1 IECRIGDRLVADL
14 EVGAQQASVRRI
26 DLLFQS
32 ESVSVQVSALYN
44 VQDGLDHRL
53 EQRRLLAGRQGLGL
67 QDSPHGTKG
76 SPGLRL
82 SVEGR
87 PAFAQD
93 GSRGSG
99 VVSEVGQLVVT
110 VPPSDSILRILGL
123 SAAPQAGVNGDV
135 AADPVPA
142 ACWLRAASRLEAAQP
157 ERGAARP
164 AVVDRV
170 HVAHLGGVHHVGHD
184 HQTALRLA
192 QASARPPE
200 IGVKVQLVLHSAQV
214 VSVARRTQRAR
225 LESRLLLHKHAA
237 SPGAAAVPHRL
248 AALVEHEQ
256 LTRTVSQAER
266 LTAPEFCM
274 ATLWRRFSSC
284 CCHWVLRTAVS
295 STNDG
300 FLRCADASVAA
311 TVGQGGIERR
321 TGCQHANLFR
331 TSCCSLC
338 RARSGGVRPKPVDT
352 WTASYVRDA
361 RAPRHCQ
368 RGGLRHQVQPVASV
382 KSAVTLST
390 RTSSEGAHINITC
403 SFDGPPPF
411 GATTVPSLVRFQS
424 PTPFMALE
432 ESDLDD
438 STQSPTSQPRQIID
452 NTNWRLNKPWAD
464 FPARYSPIV
473 RHNDTSV
480 TFQIV
485 GAIAQD
491 TGYYGCQFN
500 SDYSAFKPLLVYA
513 KNISVNASV
522 LIGSQTN
529 VSKIGNELE
538 VTFNGINSQYVE
550 LAVRLISN
558 YANLSFT
565 AQLFSN
571 RSLQSYSVVSPN
583 ADKVSCQ
590 QEVFCLWNVQLYKQ
604 VVLSNAPR
612 LHADQLSLQFA
623 HPTNP
628 DRVLWSA
635 QARLLDDRQ
644 PRDIVTNSSVVCN
657 QPGSQIRVKHGQ
669 PVEVACSVPRLWL
682 SLPGFTAYWTVSSS
696 VQFYPVGSVS
706 CAYPMDSVR
715 LLLNNMNADNQ
726 WNWPDKM
733 LDPPSVPAQSA
744 CINNRF
750 RTLLEADF
758 GWRLVIKNSR
768 SVAANPAK
776 DDVLTS
782 GANSVS
788 SADNRAAISAAVLVA
803 SALSFLLPAC

>member
-1 IECRIGDRLVADL
+1 MSSIAFRIIRLFNVL
-14 EVGAQQASVRRI
+14 
-26 DLLFQS
+26 LLF
-32 ESVSVQVSALYN
+32 
-44 VQDGLDHRL
+44 
-53 EQRRLLAGRQGLGL
+53 
-67 QDSPHGTKG
+67 
-76 SPGLRL
+76 
-82 SVEGR
+82 
-87 PAFAQD
+87 
-93 GSRGSG
+93 
-99 VVSEVGQLVVT
+99 
-110 VPPSDSILRILGL
+110 I
-123 SAAPQAGVNGDV
+123 
-135 AADPVPA
+135 
-142 ACWLRAASRLEAAQP
+142 
-157 ERGAARP
+157 
-164 AVVDRV
+164 
-170 HVAHLGGVHHVGHD
+170 
-184 HQTALRLA
+184 
-192 QASARPPE
+192 
-200 IGVKVQLVLHSAQV
+200 
-214 VSVARRTQRAR
+214 
-225 LESRLLLHKHAA
+225 
-237 SPGAAAVPHRL
+237 
-248 AALVEHEQ
+248 
-256 LTRTVSQAER
+256 
-266 LTAPEFCM
+266 FC
-274 ATLWRRFSSC
+274 C
-284 CCHWVLRTAVS
+284 
-295 STNDG
+295 
-300 FLRCADASVAA
+300 
-311 TVGQGGIERR
+311 
-321 TGCQHANLFR
+321 
-331 TSCCSLC
+331 
-338 RARSGGVRPKPVDT
+338 
-352 WTASYVRDA
+352 
-361 RAPRHCQ
+361 
-368 RGGLRHQVQPVASV
+368 HQVQPVASV

-768 SVAANPAK
+768 SVAANPASDWVEFVYRLPAAYYVHASRSVTFRVNVSEPVFARQPLPRRTFGFTVE